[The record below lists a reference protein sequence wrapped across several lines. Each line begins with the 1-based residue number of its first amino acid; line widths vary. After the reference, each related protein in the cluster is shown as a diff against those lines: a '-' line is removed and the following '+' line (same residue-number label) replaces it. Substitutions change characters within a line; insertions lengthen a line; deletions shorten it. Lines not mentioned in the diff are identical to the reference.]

1 MHIQDIFELHWG
13 MWVYVIF
20 FWLILILG
28 IVAILK
34 WFSAKTRLEQSSLE
48 ILEKRYAK
56 GEISKED
63 FEKMKEQIIREKD
76 LP

>member
-1 MHIQDIFELHWG
+1 MHIQDLFALHWG
-13 MWVYVIF
+13 VPIYMII
-20 FWLILILG
+20 FWLVLILG

-34 WFSAKTRLEQSSLE
+34 WFNAKTRHDQSSIE

-63 FEKMKEQIIREKD
+63 LDRIKQKITGNGH
-76 LP
+76 